1 MNDIKAAGAPDRREA
16 AEIRQLRRGMDGTM
30 ERAPRL
36 KAEIWVK
43 ALIRRCEAA
52 GAAAMVV
59 RRGDTSSGSVLV
71 KLNTLDGEA
80 QVLSPAR
87 DGEGELIW
95 IARPKAPEA
104 EADAWIEKQRSFD
117 PDIWVVEIE
126 DREGRHFLQ
135 EKVA

>member
-1 MNDIKAAGAPDRREA
+1 M
-16 AEIRQLRRGMDGTM
+16 M

-43 ALIRRCEAA
+43 ALIRRCEVA
-52 GAAAMVV
+52 GVAAMVV
-59 RRGDTSSGSVLV
+59 RRGDTSSGSVIV